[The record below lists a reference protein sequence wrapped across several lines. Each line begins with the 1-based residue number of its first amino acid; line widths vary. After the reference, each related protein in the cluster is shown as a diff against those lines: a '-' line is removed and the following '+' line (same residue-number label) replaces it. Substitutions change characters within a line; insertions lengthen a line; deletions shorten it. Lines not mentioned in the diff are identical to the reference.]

1 MRSLRVNRT
10 LAALAAGLAIGGP
23 AAAQTSAIAVD
34 ALPQLDAWASG
45 ALGPTNGGLAPSLW
59 QGSDPGALAILFDE
73 GPRAYGS
80 PAAAALAARALQSSS
95 RSPGGGAAAQDA
107 VRKRYG
113 ALGRLGAADALAA
126 MVTGQA
132 AADATIL
139 QFGVQAE
146 LARGADEA
154 ACGKAEGLLAG
165 ETPPPFGFRM
175 RAFCL
180 ARDGDAAGAELALEI
195 GRQSNAA
202 DPFVTAAIDTMLGR
216 ARTPP
221 AGRFDTSFNA
231 ALSIAAKLKPG
242 PNALNGSSSLA
253 LVRIARDA
261 AAPPSLRY
269 GAAVMALRYG
279 LIDPTTAKTAIRA
292 SLEAP
297 PPAPAQK
304 GAKPAPAPVQP
315 LALALKTVET
325 AAAGPDRAR
334 ALATAVRRAD
344 TPGAALT
351 VARLFRA
358 DMGQIAPAVDLA
370 DVAAAF
376 AKAALLTGDS
386 ARAAS
391 WRAVAPQETTAAL
404 DAALAAAGQA
414 DLASAIDRRIAAI
427 GASAP
432 AAARDVRLLAA
443 IGAPCSDTAAAF
455 AAANAPPAPTPADPA
470 KLAALAAAQ
479 AKGALGETA
488 LRAAN
493 LAADGAHRLDP
504 AALAAIIQALRAVGL
519 EGDARALGVE
529 ALAANLPA

>member
-1 MRSLRVNRT
+1 MRSPRVNRT

-59 QGSDPGALAILFDE
+59 QGSDPAALAVLFDE

-80 PAAAALAARALQSSS
+80 PAAATLAARALQSSS
-95 RSPGGGAAAQDA
+95 RSPGGGPAAQDA

-146 LARGADEA
+146 LARGADEI
-154 ACGKAEGLLAG
+154 ACAKANGLLAG

-195 GRQSNAA
+195 ARQSNAA
-202 DPFVTAAIDTMLGR
+202 DPFVAAAIDAMLGR
-216 ARTPP
+216 ARTSP

-242 PNALNGSSSLA
+242 PNALNSSSSLA
-253 LVRIARDA
+253 LVRVARDA

-269 GAAVMALRYG
+269 GAAVLALRYG
-279 LIDPTTAKTAIRA
+279 LIDSATAKAAIRA
-292 SLEAP
+292 SLDAP
-297 PPAPAQK
+297 PAAPAKK
-304 GAKPAPAPVQP
+304 GAKPPPTAVQP

-325 AAAGPDRAR
+325 APEGPERAR
-334 ALATAVRRAD
+334 ALAAAVRRAD
-344 TPGAALT
+344 TPGAALAI
-351 VARLFRA
+351 ARLFRS
-358 DMGQIAPAVDLA
+358 DMGQIEPSPELA

-376 AKAALLTGDS
+376 AKAALTIGD
-386 ARAAS
+386 ADRAAA
-391 WRAVAPQETTAAL
+391 WRAFAPSGAAATL
-404 DAALAAAGQA
+404 DAALAAAGRM
-414 DLASAIDRRIAAI
+414 DLGGAVDRRIAAS
-427 GASAP
+427 G
-432 AAARDVRLLAA
+432 
-443 IGAPCSDTAAAF
+443 
-455 AAANAPPAPTPADPA
+455 
-470 KLAALAAAQ
+470 
-479 AKGALGETA
+479 
-488 LRAAN
+488 
-493 LAADGAHRLDP
+493 
-504 AALAAIIQALRAVGL
+504 
-519 EGDARALGVE
+519 
-529 ALAANLPA
+529 